1 MQHFKSLKNY
11 LSNTPILSSNS
22 NDKTSSSSTVSAT
35 KSNQASNNNND
46 NESKKLVQ
54 NLNENATP
62 KLERG
67 DSNSNKAFNNLIRF
81 SRSFTLKQ
89 KKTSSYRSKF
99 IRTKKIEL
107 EENIENLDEFQLN
120 FTKKQLLNNND
131 LKNNILFE
139 WLENELND
147 LILHFKQESNYS
159 SINENEKNFLDT
171 TEETSQTYFKLAS
184 YARESLRKC
193 LILYKQVEKN
203 AHHYDYDEN
212 IKSNGYRSMLK
223 GFDSCCRRML
233 KVVQNLNERKSG
245 FLFQFKLSNSNLPA
259 LSMNSTMKEF
269 QTWVKLMERIE
280 SFLEIAVEMQNQTLS
295 DVNNIN
301 EFSYAS
307 NLIET
312 NHNADAQ
319 SLNVPKF
326 HDGPSL
332 YLHSNRLVSTPI
344 EINLIKLGALN
355 LDVYFG
361 RACGFQF
368 CDSLVTPLT
377 GIAVI
382 FVYFILKKEKYL
394 FIFEKV
400 ALASYNDGYEAF
412 SNKENIVNNFA
423 NILNRNSID
432 SSNITDKDL
441 SRFSITDN
449 TNSSA
454 SSPTSNK
461 TMFTLPLQNNSL
473 SNTLGQAAK
482 SLFSST
488 KYLMDPE
495 LRGKKVFI
503 HK

>member
-11 LSNTPILSSNS
+11 LSNTPILSSSNS
-22 NDKTSSSSTVSAT
+22 NDKTSSPTPTSTAATLSPT
-35 KSNQASNNNND
+35 KSNQSSSSNKNDTDSDKLIQNIND
-46 NESKKLVQ
+46 NT
-54 NLNENATP
+54 TP

-120 FTKKQLLNNND
+120 FTKKQLLNSND
-131 LKNNILFE
+131 LKNDVLFE
-139 WLENELND
+139 WLDSELND
-147 LILHFKQESNYS
+147 LILHFKQETSYS
-159 SINENEKNFLDT
+159 PPNDNEKHFLDT
-171 TEETSQTYFKLAS
+171 TEETSHTYFKLAS
-184 YARESLRKC
+184 YARELLRKC
-193 LILYKQVEKN
+193 LILYKNVEQN

-233 KVVQNLNERKSG
+233 KLVQNLNERKSG

-259 LSMNSTMKEF
+259 LSMNSIMKEF

-295 DVNNIN
+295 DVNKSD
-301 EFSYAS
+301 EFSSVS
-307 NLIET
+307 NSIQT
-312 NHNADAQ
+312 NNNSDTQ
-319 SLNVPKF
+319 SFIIPKF

-332 YLHSNRLVSTPI
+332 YLHSNRLVNTPI

-377 GIAVI
+377 GIAV
-382 FVYFILKKEKYL
+382 
-394 FIFEKV
+394 
-400 ALASYNDGYEAF
+400 
-412 SNKENIVNNFA
+412 
-423 NILNRNSID
+423 
-432 SSNITDKDL
+432 
-441 SRFSITDN
+441 N
-449 TNSSA
+449 T
-454 SSPTSNK
+454 
-461 TMFTLPLQNNSL
+461 
-473 SNTLGQAAK
+473 
-482 SLFSST
+482 
-488 KYLMDPE
+488 
-495 LRGKKVFI
+495 
-503 HK
+503 